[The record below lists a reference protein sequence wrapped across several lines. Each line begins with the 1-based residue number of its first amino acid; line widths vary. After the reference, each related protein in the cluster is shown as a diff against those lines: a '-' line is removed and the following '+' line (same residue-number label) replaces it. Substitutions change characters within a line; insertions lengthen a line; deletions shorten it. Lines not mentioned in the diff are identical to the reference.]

1 MNIASLSCV
10 FSVRKLNAADIDM
23 IYALCSK
30 NEIFYQYH
38 PPFVTKE
45 HIAEDMHA
53 LAPGKN
59 DSDKFFVGFFED
71 DTLVAVL
78 DLVLDY
84 PEKGVAF
91 IGFFMMNLQYQNRGV
106 GSGIITECAQY
117 LKRIGFNKIRL
128 GVDKNNPQS
137 NAFWKRNGFLTV
149 GEAQY
154 IIMELALHSIPL

>member
-1 MNIASLSCV
+1 MNITSLSSV
-10 FSVRKLNAADIDM
+10 FSVRKLNAEDIEI
-23 IYALCSK
+23 IYALCCK

-38 PPFVTKE
+38 PPFVTKKSIE
-45 HIAEDMHA
+45 EDMEA
-53 LAPGKN
+53 LPPGKH
-59 DSDKFFVGFFED
+59 DRDKYFIGFFEG
-71 DTLVAVL
+71 DTLAAVM
-78 DLVLDY
+78 DLILDY

-91 IGFFMMNLQYQNRGV
+91 IGFFMMNLQYQNRGI

-137 NAFWKRNGFLTV
+137 NAFWKKNGFLTV

-154 IIMELALHSIPL
+154 IIMELVL